1 MKRCA
6 MAAVAAL
13 MPFVR
18 IVAEPEKVAAGNGLT
33 KPITHSEAQPV
44 LCTSRTFSR
53 WVTLEINRRSSSR
66 T

>member
-1 MKRCA
+1 MVGP
-6 MAAVAAL
+6 MSV
-13 MPFVR
+13 VR
-18 IVAEPEKVAAGNGLT
+18 IVAEPEKVAEGKGRT

-44 LCTSRTFSR
+44 RCTSRTFRR